1 MISTLEDY
9 LEIGGEIVRVKDTTA
24 TGSID
29 GSAVSNP
36 IVVLRGV
43 LWNKSNYTHAA
54 GSVIR
59 RIAPPAIELEDILS
73 SVLLHI
79 RLNTL
84 DLVLVTIL
92 LHCLTD
98 RIDNFQRMKNFPSL
112 RRGGGINFY
121 TGMNDRG
128 ISLPGNK
135 KLSSVTGEE
144 EVFDTPIQT
153 VTGEDVGQVSGFNIV
168 QGLEANITRSLKVEG
183 GATKDA
189 ISQFDGPVIFSQKV
203 TSISGKGY

>member
-1 MISTLEDY
+1 MEEWSAQYAGITTTLSNIISDEVTPNVQINNPGSFDINIGDY
-9 LEIGGEIVRVKDTTA
+9 LEIGSEIVRVKDTTA

-43 LWNKSNYTHAA
+43 LGTKATTHAA

-59 RIAPPAIELEDILS
+59 RVVPPAVELRRHSIIRASAHTFEYVGFGPGNYSTALPDRQDRQLS
-73 SVLLHI
+73 ENEELLSQS
-79 RLNTL
+79 T
-84 DLVLVTIL
+84 
-92 LHCLTD
+92 
-98 RIDNFQRMKNFPSL
+98 K
-112 RRGGGINFY
+112 RGGGINFY

-128 ISLPGNK
+128 ISYPGNK

-153 VTGEDVGQVSGFNIV
+153 VTGEDVESGQWI
-168 QGLEANITRSLKVEG
+168 
-183 GATKDA
+183 
-189 ISQFDGPVIFSQKV
+189 
-203 TSISGKGY
+203 